1 MPDFHPPDFHQQD
14 LADSRFEQ
22 VHLQRAR
29 FHQVHLNDADF
40 NDVDLTGARFREV
53 FFKDVVMRGAGFV
66 NVRVEGEIEG
76 LTVNGVDV
84 GPLVQAELERR
95 EPDLVKMRPTDPD
108 GFRAAWDILERL
120 WAGTV
125 ARARALP
132 EAALHESV
140 DEEWSFIETLR
151 HLAFATECWLL
162 RAILGDPRPYALLSL
177 LPWDEMPD
185 TEDVWRDR
193 SARPSLAEALAL
205 RLDRQAAVRRYVD
218 TLDDAT
224 LVSDTVA
231 VEAPG
236 WPEPRSYPV
245 RECLLTILYEE
256 WWHRQFALRDLVV
269 LEQRA
274 G

>member
-1 MPDFHPPDFHQQD
+1 MADFHQQD

-22 VHLQRAR
+22 VHLQRAN

-66 NVRVEGEIEG
+66 NVRIEGEIEG
-76 LTVNGVDV
+76 SLTVNGVDV
-84 GPLVQAELERR
+84 APLVQAELERR
-95 EPDLVKMRPTDPD
+95 EPDLAKMRPTDPD
-108 GFRAAWDILERL
+108 GFREAWDILERL

-125 ARARALP
+125 DRARALP
-132 EAALHESV
+132 AAALHESV
-140 DEEWSFIETLR
+140 DEEWSFTETLR

-162 RAILGDPRPYALLSL
+162 RAILGDPRPYAPLSL
-177 LPWDEMPD
+177 MPWDEMPD
-185 TEDVWRDR
+185 TEDVPRDR
-193 SARPSLAEALAL
+193 DARPSLDEALAL
-205 RLDRQAAVRRYVD
+205 RRDRQAAVRRYVD

-224 LVSDTVA
+224 LASDTVP

-236 WPEPRSYPV
+236 WPEQRSYPV

-256 WWHRQFALRDLVV
+256 WWHRQFALRDLAV
-269 LEQRA
+269 LEQSA

>member
-1 MPDFHPPDFHQQD
+1 MADFHQQD

-29 FHQVHLNDADF
+29 FHQVHLNEADF
-40 NDVDLTGARFREV
+40 NDVDLTGAQFREV
-53 FFKDVVMRGAGFV
+53 LVKDVVMRSTYFV
-66 NVRVEGEIEG
+66 NVRIEGEIEG

-84 GPLVQAELERR
+84 GPLVLAELERR
-95 EPDLVKMRPTDPD
+95 EPDLAKMRPTDPA
-108 GFRAAWDILERL
+108 GFREAWHTLERL
-120 WAGTV
+120 WAETV
-125 ARARALP
+125 ERARQLP

-140 DEEWSFIETLR
+140 DGEWSFIETLR
-151 HLAFATECWLL
+151 HLANATETWLL
-162 RAILGDPRPYALLSL
+162 RAILGDPRPWAPLSL
-177 LPWDEMPD
+177 AWDGMPD
-185 TEDVWRDR
+185 TEGVPRDR
-193 SARPSLAEALAL
+193 AARPSLDEALAL

-224 LVSDTVA
+224 LASDTVP
-231 VEAPG
+231 VEGPG

-245 RECLLTILYEE
+245 RECLHTVLNEE
-256 WWHRQFALRDLVV
+256 WWHRQFALRDLAQ